1 MGISDKTILF
11 PNLHITLLN
20 VGKNINIGG
29 FTIAYYGI
37 IIAIGMI
44 LAMFLILH
52 EAKRVGIKQ
61 DDMMDVFLF
70 AIIFGVAGAR
80 LYYVIFSWDLYK
92 DNLISILYLRE
103 GGLAIY
109 GGVIGGVLAILGVCI
124 KKKLNFWKVIDLA
137 AMGVLVGQICGRWGN
152 FFNREAYGA
161 ETDVFCRMGLHYPG
175 GTIYVHPTFLYESLW
190 NLLGFV
196 ILHFVSKKHRRF
208 KGQIFVSY
216 LGWYGLGRYFIESL
230 RTDSLYLGSTDIR
243 VSQLL
248 AAVCFGVS
256 VIFLLA
262 TLRSIPQKLRLAV
275 AQDPDADAA
284 ETDVTEEQDAVSP
297 AAETAEEDPGSTEE
311 NADDS
316 ADEDKDNE
324 TDKEDGNEHQE
335 TGSQ

>member
-70 AIIFGVAGAR
+70 AIIFGVVGAR

-109 GGVIGGVLAILGVCI
+109 GGVIGGVLAILGVCL

-152 FFNREAYGA
+152 FFNRE
-161 ETDVFCRMGLHYPG
+161 VFGGYSDGLFAMGLPLSG
-175 GTIYVHPTFLYESLW
+175 IRSLDDVTIEMMQNTYKVGEFEFITVHPTFLYESVWNLGVLLFILWYRKHQKFYGELFAFYLMLYGIGRFWIEGIRTDQLKLW
-190 NLLGFV
+190 N
-196 ILHFVSKKHRRF
+196 
-208 KGQIFVSY
+208 
-216 LGWYGLGRYFIESL
+216 
-230 RTDSLYLGSTDIR
+230 TDIP
-243 VSQLL
+243 VSQVVAVLMIIG
-248 AAVCFGVS
+248 AVCYM
-256 VIFLLA
+256 IYMRR
-262 TLRSIPQKLRLAV
+262 THK
-275 AQDPDADAA
+275 QDIVK
-284 ETDVTEEQDAVSP
+284 TTE
-297 AAETAEEDPGSTEE
+297 
-311 NADDS
+311 
-316 ADEDKDNE
+316 
-324 TDKEDGNEHQE
+324 
-335 TGSQ
+335 

>member
-70 AIIFGVAGAR
+70 AIIFGVVGAR

-92 DNLISILYLRE
+92 DNLISILYFRE

-109 GGVIGGVLAILGVCI
+109 GGVIGGVLAILGVCL

-152 FFNREAYGA
+152 FFNRE
-161 ETDVFCRMGLHYPG
+161 VFGGYSDGLFAMGLPLSGIRSLDDVTMEMMQNTYKVG
-175 GTIYVHPTFLYESLW
+175 EFEFITVHPTFLYESVWNLGVLLFILWYRKRQKFYGELFAFYLMLYGIGRFWIEGIRTDQLKLW
-190 NLLGFV
+190 N
-196 ILHFVSKKHRRF
+196 
-208 KGQIFVSY
+208 
-216 LGWYGLGRYFIESL
+216 
-230 RTDSLYLGSTDIR
+230 TDIP
-243 VSQLL
+243 VSQVVAVLMIIG
-248 AAVCFGVS
+248 AVCYM
-256 VIFLLA
+256 IYMRR
-262 TLRSIPQKLRLAV
+262 THK
-275 AQDPDADAA
+275 QDIAK
-284 ETDVTEEQDAVSP
+284 TTE
-297 AAETAEEDPGSTEE
+297 
-311 NADDS
+311 
-316 ADEDKDNE
+316 
-324 TDKEDGNEHQE
+324 
-335 TGSQ
+335 

>member
-70 AIIFGVAGAR
+70 AIIFGVVGAR

-109 GGVIGGVLAILGVCI
+109 GGVIGGVLAILGVCL

-152 FFNREAYGA
+152 FFNRE
-161 ETDVFCRMGLHYPG
+161 VFGGYSDGLFAMGLPLSG
-175 GTIYVHPTFLYESLW
+175 IRSLDDVTIEMMQNTYKVGEFEFITVHPTFLYESVWNLGVLLFILWYRKRQKFYGELFAFYLMLYGIGRFWIEGIRTDQLKLW
-190 NLLGFV
+190 N
-196 ILHFVSKKHRRF
+196 
-208 KGQIFVSY
+208 
-216 LGWYGLGRYFIESL
+216 
-230 RTDSLYLGSTDIR
+230 TDIP
-243 VSQLL
+243 VSQVV
-248 AAVCFGVS
+248 AVLMIIGALCYM
-256 VIFLLA
+256 IYMRR
-262 TLRSIPQKLRLAV
+262 THKQDIP
-275 AQDPDADAA
+275 A
-284 ETDVTEEQDAVSP
+284 EA
-297 AAETAEEDPGSTEE
+297 
-311 NADDS
+311 
-316 ADEDKDNE
+316 
-324 TDKEDGNEHQE
+324 
-335 TGSQ
+335 